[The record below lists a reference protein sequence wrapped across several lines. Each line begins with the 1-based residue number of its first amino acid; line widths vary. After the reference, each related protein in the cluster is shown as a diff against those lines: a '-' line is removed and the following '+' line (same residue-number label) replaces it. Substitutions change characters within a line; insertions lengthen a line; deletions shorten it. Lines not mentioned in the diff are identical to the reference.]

1 MARVL
6 LLGAGGIG
14 CELLKNLIL
23 SNLAENVIVVDMD
36 VIELSNLNRQFMYRK
51 SDIGRSKAE
60 VAVEW
65 VSRQFPLYRGRIRA
79 LTSKIEQLPVEFY
92 SSFHLILSG
101 LDSVQSRR
109 WINTIIIELGTIPL
123 IDTGSEGYSGHV
135 MLVIPSQTAC
145 IECLKDLFVGENFAL
160 CTLAGAPRSIQHC
173 IQWAANIAWT
183 QTHGDKPLELNDSNC
198 LNWLSLKAKEWA
210 LQHSLDAHL
219 ISADIVKPTLDRTIA
234 ALSTTNSIVAGLAVL
249 LTEKILNGEQVSVMA
264 PNFYSYNGQCGAYF
278 NHLHLAPDPCCL
290 TCNKIVQSKF

>member
-6 LLGAGGIG
+6 VLGAGGIG
-14 CELLKNLIL
+14 CELLKNLVI
-23 SNLAENVIVVDMD
+23 SDLAKDIVIVDMD
-36 VIELSNLNRQFMYRK
+36 VIELSNLNRQFMFGR

-60 VAVEW
+60 VSVEW
-65 VSRQFPLYRGRIRA
+65 VTRHFPLYRGRINA
-79 LTSKIEQLPVEFY
+79 LASKIEHLPAQFY

-109 WINTIIIELGTIPL
+109 WINNIIAELRTIPL

-145 IECLKDLFVGENFAL
+145 IECLNDLFVEETFAM

-173 IQWAANIAWT
+173 IQWAAHFAWT
-183 QTHGDKPLELNDSNC
+183 QAHSDKSLELNESNC
-198 LNWLSLKAKEWA
+198 LNWLSEKAKEWA
-210 LQHSLDAHL
+210 LQHSLDAQL
-219 ISADIVKPTLDRTIA
+219 ISTDLVKQTLDRTIP
-234 ALSTTNSIVAGLAVL
+234 ALSTTNSIVAGLAIM
-249 LTEKILNGEQVSVMA
+249 LTEKILSGEQVPEMA

-290 TCNKIVQSKF
+290 TCSKVEQIGS